1 MIRKSAI
8 ALVTMLAVAAAG
20 VTFANDIYKWTDEQG
35 NVHYQD
41 RPTGDPSEQR
51 IAISSK
57 PTDPSKV
64 QAQVVA
70 RHEASAAAKEAAA
83 KQPAGPT
90 PEEMQAQ
97 AQERSQK
104 CEKYKARLQ
113 KFVTSRRLYREDE
126 NGERVYLNEDE
137 AQAAR
142 ENVENK
148 VEEYCDT

>member
-8 ALVTMLAVAAAG
+8 ALVTMLAVSLAG
-20 VTFANDIYKWTDEQG
+20 IAFANDIYKWTDEQG

-41 RPTGDPSEQR
+41 RPTGDASEER
-51 IAISSK
+51 LTISSK

-70 RHEASAAAKEAAA
+70 RHEASSAAKEAAA

-90 PEEMQAQ
+90 PEELQAQ
-97 AQERSQK
+97 ARERSQK

-126 NGERVYLNEDE
+126 NGDRVYLNEDE

-142 ENVENK
+142 EQVENK
-148 VEEYCDT
+148 VEEYCNT